1 MSSSSSST
9 SSSSISSSST
19 SLVIPSLKHF
29 WYTLRD
35 TAGEPREGET
45 VYAYE
50 ATSTASST
58 VSTLLYLYD
67 FRGRPIANPMTT
79 STGTSGVSAGI
90 IDFFLRDEMW
100 PSGGYEWDQRIALQW
115 DHDGVTKTA
124 DRIMTWGDY
133 HPVYDQRF
141 APSAWGE
148 QPPLSGSD
156 IDDKN
161 KAYSNLEAYKIE
173 RHRTSYLE
181 EDITPPSAGNS
192 WVHQLQQVQWGE
204 GTSVS
209 DSANTDLNKV
219 TSNANWCEML
229 SYIAEAAFP
238 RGLDT
243 DLIFKQIRIVE
254 EGTESEV
261 QYEAVWVP
269 SAGLYYAD
277 IVHYMGHQYPYG
289 STLWDEVKK
298 EIIYPVEIEF
308 ISSKYLRIW
317 VQPGSVPNDMTL
329 VLAGQGSRWSS
340 SSSSTAGIRIT
351 ENSIIR
357 RIEGAYGIGATK
369 WRIIE
374 ID

>member
-133 HPVYDQRF
+133 HPIYDEPFDPLDFSQITP
-141 APSAWGE
+141 PSGD
-148 QPPLSGSD
+148 D

-161 KAYSNLEAYKIE
+161 KAISNSLACKLQSHIE
-173 RHRTSYLE
+173 S
-181 EDITPPSAGNS
+181 
-192 WVHQLQQVQWGE
+192 
-204 GTSVS
+204 
-209 DSANTDLNKV
+209 
-219 TSNANWCEML
+219 ML
-229 SYIAEAAFP
+229 
-238 RGLDT
+238 D
-243 DLIFKQIRIVE
+243 
-254 EGTESEV
+254 ES
-261 QYEAVWVP
+261 
-269 SAGLYYAD
+269 
-277 IVHYMGHQYPYG
+277 I
-289 STLWDEVKK
+289 
-298 EIIYPVEIEF
+298 
-308 ISSKYLRIW
+308 
-317 VQPGSVPNDMTL
+317 
-329 VLAGQGSRWSS
+329 
-340 SSSSTAGIRIT
+340 
-351 ENSIIR
+351 
-357 RIEGAYGIGATK
+357 
-369 WRIIE
+369 
-374 ID
+374 